1 MTSREET
8 VLAPTD
14 ASLTDENDWWEFGL
28 TEVKVMKPG
37 KKHYANLLDATE
49 QNPVQVI
56 GSLEQLPET
65 HQHLL
70 LKPDNPPKR
79 IIIDEV
85 THYAYG
91 QTEDKSIELWVAG
104 KAGWYDIISPA
115 KGFQPTYNR
124 MVQAIDMLYFLVDK
138 HQHGKKQPNP
148 SFRNLCEQYTY
159 HSYGSCETR
168 EEAAEIF
175 ETHAPFLLRCMI
187 QGDAGVEWTKTSV
200 FVHLRRQFNDDY
212 NRLMKEFSP
221 SAEESEAND
230 EPEVTTPR
238 HNPDAVSGSQ
248 TTAIYQLL
256 GNLKEEGHLA
266 KRRLHLD
273 LLTERLAERFSF
285 SNEDAQKII
294 SARANAVLELM
305 DEEDAPGFRWSRYVI
320 HRELTNAASKS
331 APLPRALLTPLTTAD
346 ESSEDERFGRTQK
359 SVLRPKVTTVS
370 RKVTG
375 KRNRNASYDQP
386 APESNDQDEQED
398 TDEMEDIDDFETP
411 SKVRGHDLI
420 RDPLSDT
427 KPRARSFL
435 SASSG
440 AGSSLMKSLFKDKL
454 QTPSVSSSVTRQKL
468 SSPEPDQHSTLDI
481 SQAVEEPQL
490 DLSGP
495 WACRMPGCN
504 TVFSMDD
511 GEERRQL
518 IGKHAGEH
526 DWETQMK
533 IELMEQEK
541 RMHSALPVSNLM
553 QYVLDQHVQTMRT
566 AFPEFYARP
575 KENGIFP
582 SQDAGDGEKSIPET
596 EQPDL
601 EFNEED
607 QDQDEEDDELDD
619 LEHLANGDS

>member
-14 ASLTDENDWWEFGL
+14 GSITDENDWWEFSL

-56 GSLEQLPET
+56 GSLEPLPET
-65 HQHLL
+65 HEHLL

-104 KAGWYDIISPA
+104 KAGWYNVISPA

-124 MVQAIDMLYFLVDK
+124 MVQAIDLLYFLVDK
-138 HQHGKKQPNP
+138 HQHGKKQLNP

-168 EEAAEIF
+168 EESAEVFALHAA
-175 ETHAPFLLRCMI
+175 FLLRCMI
-187 QGDAGVEWTKTSV
+187 QGDADVDWMRTSV

-212 NRLMKEFSP
+212 NRLMEELLPSP
-221 SAEESEAND
+221 DESEAKD

-238 HNPDAVSGSQ
+238 HEPAAVSKSQ
-248 TTAIYQLL
+248 TDAIYRLIRD
-256 GNLKEEGHLA
+256 LKEEGHLA

-273 LLTERLAERFSF
+273 LLTERLADRFSF
-285 SNEDAQKII
+285 SNDDARKII
-294 SARANAVLELM
+294 AIRASEVVELM
-305 DEEDAPGFRWSRYVI
+305 DDEDDIPGFKWSRYVI

-331 APLPRALLTPLTTAD
+331 APLPRALLTPLHLAD
-346 ESSEDERFGRTQK
+346 ESSDDERFGRTQK
-359 SVLRPKVTTVS
+359 SVLRPKVFAVS
-370 RKVTG
+370 NKATG
-375 KRNRNASYDQP
+375 KRNRMVPSVQP
-386 APESNDQDEQED
+386 ASEYSDDDEQED
-398 TDEMEDIDDFETP
+398 TDEMEDIQNIETP
-411 SKVRGHDLI
+411 SKVRGHELI
-420 RDPLSDT
+420 RDPLSAT

-435 SASSG
+435 SASSSG

-454 QTPSVSSSVTRQKL
+454 QTPSISSSTTHKV
-468 SSPEPDQHSTLDI
+468 SSPEPGPTSTQDTPRG
-481 SQAVEEPQL
+481 SEEPPTYL
-490 DLSGP
+490 PGP
-495 WACRMPGCN
+495 WACRMPGCT
-504 TVFSMDD
+504 TVFSMPD
-511 GEERRQL
+511 GDERRQL
-518 IGKHAGEH
+518 IGTHAGEH

-541 RMHSALPVSNLM
+541 RMHSSLPVSNLM
-553 QYVLDQHVQTMRT
+553 QYVLDQHVQTMRS
-566 AFPEFYARP
+566 AFPEFYTAP
-575 KENGIFP
+575 KQNGIAED
-582 SQDAGDGEKSIPET
+582 QDGMGGEESIPET

-601 EFNEED
+601 EFNEDD
-607 QDQDEEDDELDD
+607 QDQDEEDDELED
-619 LEHLANGDS
+619 LANGHS